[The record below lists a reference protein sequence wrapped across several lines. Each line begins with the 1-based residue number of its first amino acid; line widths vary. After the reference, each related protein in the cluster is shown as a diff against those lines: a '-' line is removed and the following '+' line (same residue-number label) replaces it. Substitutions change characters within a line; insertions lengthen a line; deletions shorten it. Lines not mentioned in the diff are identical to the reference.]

1 MLVVV
6 GRFNY
11 ILFIH
16 VSLSIYPHT
25 KKKTPHHHT
34 ATYFS
39 CCVCVNN
46 AEDDITEADDPAI
59 WCDVRSVWL
68 AFIFQLIYL
77 MSTAFL

>member
-25 KKKTPHHHT
+25 KKKTPT
-34 ATYFS
+34 FLVV
-39 CCVCVNN
+39 CVCVYNTQCGT
-46 AEDDITEADDPAI
+46 DDTAI
-59 WCDVRSVWL
+59 QYGAMYVQYTSHTSSQKSWVIIERER
-68 AFIFQLIYL
+68 
-77 MSTAFL
+77 